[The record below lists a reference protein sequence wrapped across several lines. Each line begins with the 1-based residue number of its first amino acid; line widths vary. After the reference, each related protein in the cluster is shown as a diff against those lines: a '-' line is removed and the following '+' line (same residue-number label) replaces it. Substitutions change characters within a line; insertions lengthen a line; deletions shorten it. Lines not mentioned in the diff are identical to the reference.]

1 MPRFQLRLLGSFQAE
16 LDGSPLTGF
25 RSDKVRALLAYL
37 AVESCQ
43 AHRRDSLATLLWT
56 EYDSTKA
63 NTSLRSALANLNSLL
78 QGLTGSSHQKLLATT
93 RHTAFFDAHDP
104 ACWIDVLAF
113 DGLLASCD
121 THRHHDL
128 LHCAECIERLKQ
140 ATRLYH
146 GEFLAGLV
154 LPESYAFEEWQ
165 LLQAEVRQKG
175 MLYALRI
182 LTEHM
187 TLRGDFVHATTFAR
201 QQLTLLPWS
210 EQAHRQLMRLYVAQN
225 QRTNALA
232 QYATCRDILAEELGV
247 EPEAETY
254 ALYEQIRSGELTAQT
269 ILLYSSP
276 ASAENPYK
284 GLHAFGED
292 DAIDF
297 FGRDE
302 YVRGLLDAVH
312 RQSFVAVVG
321 GSGSGKTSV
330 VRAGLIPVLRKQT
343 QATPPEEVSGSRHEW
358 LIADL
363 SLSSDPFVAL
373 AFALLPWLEPKQRSK
388 SSRAQANAEAIAG
401 ALQAGEILFADL
413 VKQCLEQARQR
424 VRKCVRMLLV
434 IDEFEKLFALCPDSA
449 FRQRFLQTIL
459 ASEASQLLGADE
471 KCPAFALLIT
481 LRADYMGQALAYRPL
496 ADKLQEGTLLLGPVT
511 PANLERI
518 VTEPAARQG
527 VRFQEGLAHRILE
540 DVESASA
547 NLPLLEFAL
556 AQLWSQQHDGLL
568 THEAYESIGRVNGA
582 LVNYAEDLYATLD
595 PAEREQA
602 RIVLLQMV
610 MPGQGTEHVVHPAM
624 RSDIPAE
631 LLPTVQRLTEA
642 RLIVGGRHLDGTE
655 TFEIVHE
662 ALVRE
667 WSRLREWID
676 QDSNFRL
683 WQERVRMARR
693 QWVRDSRNA
702 GWLLHGAALGE
713 AEAWAVARPDELSPL
728 TREFLA
734 ASRQFA
740 EQEQLQELTRARSL
754 LHVQEQLSDAL
765 ARARTAARRAASQAR
780 RALAFHLSAQSIA
793 NMTWQPDL
801 ALLLS
806 LEAHRLSETPEDRAN
821 LLLNLQVDPYL
832 EAFLHESNDRIST
845 IAYSPDGRLLVAG
858 TADGTLV
865 LWDATTRRMVASR
878 TLAEQGELSALAFS
892 PNGKALAT
900 AGADH
905 LVRFWE
911 IPTLSL
917 CNTHLAG
924 HVNTITRLAFSAD
937 GKVVLSVG
945 LDHVAIRWD
954 LATGSQTSQVM
965 GCNQCSAAALTAC
978 GTIAAFSDGCDIQ
991 LWDVR
996 AGQTL
1001 GPPLKGHLGT
1011 IHALVFSPDGAILA
1025 SCSMDRSVRL
1035 WDVPGGKPLYAPLVG
1050 HSGHVLTAAFRGDG
1064 TMLATGSADST
1075 IRLWD
1080 LHSGN
1085 AVGSALAGHVKWILA
1100 LDFSPD
1106 GEMLASASANGP
1118 VILWNVGRRRA
1129 SIGHTDQVTQ
1139 LAFDP
1144 TGQMLASSSIDRSVR
1159 VWDARNQKEVWR
1171 LPNEGEGVTRGLAFS
1186 PDGALLATAG
1196 TDHVVRVWNVAD
1208 RTLDGAPLMGH
1219 ASTVTCLAFNPD
1231 GRLLASG
1238 GSDRSIRVW
1247 DVHRGQLTADPMTWH
1262 SGEVNALAFS
1272 PDGTVLASGASD
1284 RSIALSSV
1292 RTGQML
1298 GNPLIGHAGRV
1309 TSVAFSPD
1317 GTVLASGDS
1326 NGVIMLWRLDD
1337 RQQINSFLIGHP
1349 SQVRSLAFA
1358 RLDSTPLLISGSS
1371 DGIIILWDLLA
1382 AEPLGPP
1389 LFTHT
1394 ELASFALAPDAKT
1407 MAVGG
1412 SDGNIH
1418 LWDVRGEPWQQ
1429 RARTIANR
1437 KLNEQ
1442 EWQHYVGDTQALL
1455 TTQ

>member
-16 LDGSPLTGF
+16 LDGRPLTGF

-37 AVESCQ
+37 AVEARQ
-43 AHRRDSLATLLWT
+43 THRRDSLATLLWS

-78 QGLTGSSHQKLLATT
+78 QGLTGSSDQKLLTTT

-104 ACWIDVLAF
+104 ACWVDVLAF
-113 DGLLASCD
+113 DGLLASCE

-128 LHCAECIERLKQ
+128 LHCGECIERLKQ

-165 LLQAEVRQKG
+165 LLQAETRQKG

-187 TLRGDFVHATTFAR
+187 TARGDFVHATTYAR
-201 QQLTLLPWS
+201 QHLTLLPWS

-232 QYATCRDILAEELGV
+232 QYATCREILAEELGV
-247 EPEAETY
+247 EPEAETN

-269 ILLYSSP
+269 ILLQNSP
-276 ASAENPYK
+276 ALAENPYK
-284 GLHAFGED
+284 GLHAFRED

-297 FGRDE
+297 FGRDD
-302 YVRGLLDAVH
+302 YVRALLDAVH
-312 RQSFVAVVG
+312 RQPFVAVVG

-330 VRAGLIPVLRKQT
+330 VRAGLIPMLRKQA
-343 QATPPEEVSGSRHEW
+343 QATPADEATGSRHDW

-373 AFALLPWLEPKQRSK
+373 AFALLPWLEPQQRPK
-388 SSRAQANAEAIAG
+388 SSRAQGSAEMVAA
-401 ALQAGEILFADL
+401 ALQSGQIAFADL
-413 VKQCLEQARQR
+413 VQQCLQQARQR
-424 VRKCVRMLLV
+424 VRKCVRMVLV

-449 FRQRFLQTIL
+449 LRQHFLQTIL
-459 ASEASQLLGADE
+459 AADAAQLRGADE
-471 KCPAFALLIT
+471 KCPAFTLLIT

-496 ADKLQEGTLLLGPVT
+496 ADNLQEGTLLLGPVT

-527 VRFQEGLAHRILE
+527 VHFQEGLAHRILE

-556 AQLWSQQHDGLL
+556 AQLWSQQRDGLL
-568 THEAYESIGRVNGA
+568 THDAYESIGRVHGA
-582 LVNYAEDLYATLD
+582 LVNYAEDTYAALD
-595 PAEREQA
+595 PAERDQA

-610 MPGQGTEHVVHPAM
+610 MPGQGTEHVVHPAL
-624 RSDIPAE
+624 RSDIPDE
-631 LLPTVQRLTEA
+631 LLPIVQRLSDA
-642 RLIVGGRHLDGTE
+642 RLIVGGRHTDGTE

-693 QWVRDSRNA
+693 QWIRDGRNA
-702 GWLLHGAALGE
+702 GWLLHGAALEE

-734 ASRQFA
+734 ASRHLTD
-740 EQEQLQELTRARSL
+740 QEQLQELTRARSL

-765 ARARTAARRAASQAR
+765 ARARSAARRAASQAR

-832 EAFLHESNDRIST
+832 EAFLHESNGQIST
-845 IAYSPDGRLLVAG
+845 IAYSVDGRLLAAG
-858 TADGTLV
+858 TADGRLI
-865 LWDATTRRMVASR
+865 LWDTTTRRLVTSR
-878 TLAEQGELSALAFS
+878 ALPEQGELSALAFS
-892 PNGKALAT
+892 PDGKTLAT
-900 AGADH
+900 AGVDH
-905 LVRFWE
+905 LVRFSE
-911 IPTLSL
+911 IPTLSA
-917 CNTHLAG
+917 CTTHLAG
-924 HVNTITRLAFSAD
+924 HTSTITRLAFSAD
-937 GKVVLSVG
+937 GKAILSVG
-945 LDHVAIRWD
+945 LDHAAIRWD
-954 LATGSQTSQVM
+954 LTTGSQISQAM
-965 GCNQCSAAALTAC
+965 GYRQCSAAALTAC
-978 GTIAAFSDGCDIQ
+978 GSIAAFSDGCDIQ
-991 LWDVR
+991 LWDVQ
-996 AGQTL
+996 AGEAL
-1001 GPPLKGHLGT
+1001 GPPLKGHRGS

-1025 SCSMDRSVRL
+1025 SCSMDRSVWL
-1035 WDVPGGKPLYAPLVG
+1035 WDVANRKPLYAPLVG
-1050 HSGHVLTAAFRGDG
+1050 HSGHVLAAAFRRDG
-1064 TMLATGSADST
+1064 ALLATGSADST

-1080 LHSGN
+1080 LRTGK
-1085 AVGSALAGHVKWILA
+1085 AVGSALAGHVQWILA

-1106 GEMLASASANGP
+1106 GDMLASASADGP
-1118 VILWNVGRRRA
+1118 VILWNVSRRRS

-1144 TGQMLASSSIDRSVR
+1144 SGQRLASSSIDRSVR
-1159 VWDARNQKEVWR
+1159 VWDAGHQMELWR
-1171 LPNEGEGVTRGLAFS
+1171 LPDESDGVVRGLAFS

-1196 TDHVVRVWNVAD
+1196 TDHMVRLWNVAD
-1208 RTLDGAPLMGH
+1208 HTLDGAPLIGH
-1219 ASTVTCLAFNPD
+1219 TATVTCVTFSPD
-1231 GRLLASG
+1231 GRWLASG
-1238 GSDRSIRVW
+1238 GSDRSTRVW
-1247 DVHRGQLTADPMTWH
+1247 DVNRGQPATDPMTWH
-1262 SGEVNALAFS
+1262 TGEVNALAFS
-1272 PDGTVLASGASD
+1272 PDGTILASGASD

-1292 RTGQML
+1292 RTGQIL

-1309 TSVAFSPD
+1309 TSVSFSAD

-1358 RLDSTPLLISGSS
+1358 RLDSAPLLISGSS
-1371 DGIIILWDLLA
+1371 DGAIILWDLLA
-1382 AEPLGPP
+1382 GEPLGPP

-1394 ELASFALAPDAKT
+1394 ELAAFALAPDAKT
-1407 MAVGG
+1407 MAVAG
-1412 SDGNIH
+1412 SDGTIY
-1418 LWDVRGEPWQQ
+1418 LWDIQREPWQQ
-1429 RARTIANR
+1429 RARAIANR
-1437 KLNEQ
+1437 KLSEQ